1 MKVPFIISL
10 DIYNADI
17 HVFFG
22 RKQFDRWEK
31 KKTQG
36 VESKIPKNWMSFF
49 TRVFSPQ
56 KDGLFTLYRI
66 IVIDPEELFLAA
78 SHESV
83 HAILD
88 LFDDLKIPFEYRN
101 SEVFAYPVGY
111 LAEKI
116 IEHCIKNV
124 DPKNEKV

>member
-1 MKVPFIISL
+1 MKAPLTISL
-10 DIYNADI
+10 DVYNADI
-17 HVFFG
+17 HVFFD

-31 KKTQG
+31 KTTQG
-36 VESKIPKNWMSFF
+36 MESKIPKNWVSFF
-49 TRVFSPQ
+49 SRIFSPQ
-56 KDGLFTLYRI
+56 EDGLFTLYRV

-78 SHESV
+78 AHGSV

-88 LFDDLKIPFEYRN
+88 LFYDLKIPFEYKN

-116 IEHCIKNV
+116 IEYCIKNV
-124 DPKNEKV
+124 DPKNETV